1 MLNKLILVITS
12 LFFVNMYFA
21 NTISNNDQ
29 PIIEIGAYNIRQNNE
44 GNYLID
50 IYSVNHKPI
59 AGIQFKLLGEDFEI
73 LKVDGGRASRVGF
86 QFYIGKKGVI
96 LAFSLEGKTVSAVD
110 EMFKKMN
117 PLLSL
122 TVKKKTKEASEFNL
136 QTLIAGEKGVK
147 LESSFIPFLIDVKE

>member
-1 MLNKLILVITS
+1 MSNKLILVITS
-12 LFFVNMYFA
+12 LFFVSIYFA

-73 LKVDGGRASRVGF
+73 LKVDGDRASRVGF

-117 PLLSL
+117 PLLTL
-122 TVKKKTKEASEFNL
+122 TVKKKSKEASEFNL
-136 QTLIAGEKGVK
+136 QTLIAGKKGVK
-147 LESSFIPFLIDVKE
+147 LESTFIPFLIDVK